1 MSDKSGLDVLRCEFE
16 QDKAQVAN
24 PKGKAHARVCTV
36 IRVSFLGESPRLPME
51 AAAALMMFEAL
62 MGAISPILSNNPFP
76 GQATELLASN
86 PVVSHPNRE
95 GKSFSEVD
103 SRTTVEL
110 R

>member
-1 MSDKSGLDVLRCEFE
+1 M
-16 QDKAQVAN
+16 
-24 PKGKAHARVCTV
+24 GK
-36 IRVSFLGESPRLPME
+36 SPRLPME
-51 AAAALMMFEAL
+51 VAAASVVSEAP
-62 MGAISPILSNNPFP
+62 MGAISLILSNKPLP
-76 GQATELLASN
+76 GQVTELVASN